1 MITLACFIRVESKL
15 IIKITPNYNLKLTKI
30 LPKVL
35 KVIKTM
41 IMVNLKNMT
50 KKWHFPGV
58 FSPPLSNLMASF
70 VDPHELL
77 YNVRFSCHNYY
88 LSKNPKIS
96 AEHLDTNN

>member
-1 MITLACFIRVESKL
+1 MITLACFIQVESKL

-30 LPKVL
+30 LPKDL

-58 FSPPLSNLMASF
+58 FSPRLSNLMASF

-77 YNVRFSCHNYY
+77 YSVRFSCHNYY